1 MGFTIMVDIIEMVST
16 IMGIDVLD
24 MVIIIQMEIDI
35 IREDAIGHVMVYM
48 DTIEIK
54 IIINVLSVISQDRET

>member
-1 MGFTIMVDIIEMVST
+1 MVDIIEMVST

-24 MVIIIQMEIDI
+24 MVIIILMETDI
-35 IREDAIGHVMVYM
+35 IKEDAIEHVMVYM

-54 IIINVLSVISQDRET
+54 IITNVLRVTSQDRET